1 MLIHA
6 PRYYEMIDL
15 LTLNRGRRT
24 AFQNKM
30 VDTLATYVLN
40 RYPALVS
47 FYRSF
52 EPMAVGLML
61 GGDTAFSSDQ
71 LNTFLEALVEG
82 EAFLPCKQERWL
94 IPNLKS
100 LSRLAATD
108 LIFIQRHQAMVSPNN
123 S

>member
-1 MLIHA
+1 MLHGI
-6 PRYYEMIDL
+6 YGMLDL

-30 VDTLATYVLN
+30 VDTLAIYVLN
-40 RYPALVS
+40 RYPALVG

-52 EPMAVGLML
+52 EPMVVDLML
-61 GGDTAFSSDQ
+61 GGDTALSRDQ

-94 IPNLKS
+94 IPNLRS
-100 LSRLAATD
+100 LSRLAATH
-108 LIFIQRHQAMVSPNN
+108 LIFIQRSQAMVSPKN